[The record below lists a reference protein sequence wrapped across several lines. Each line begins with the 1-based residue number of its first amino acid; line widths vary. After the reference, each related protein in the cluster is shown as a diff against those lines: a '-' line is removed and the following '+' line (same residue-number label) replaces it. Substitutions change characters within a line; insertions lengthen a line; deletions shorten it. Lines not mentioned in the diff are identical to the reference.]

1 MPFFRALP
9 PVHVPTLEEY
19 LQDKSY
25 YHEMVVGAMITVCS
39 VVALIVWIY
48 MVCNQNIETAL
59 DKFVPTAKAEQ
70 LPPLEVDVEEEDVAA
85 AAAAADSGSDVENPP
100 FVQPVE
106 IVIPADA
113 PPIISAIHMQV
124 YCTTPR
130 RRTIARVHSA
140 PSFTVPLSPSDSP
153 KCVF

>member
-19 LQDKSY
+19 LRDKTY
-25 YHEMVVGAMITVCS
+25 YYEMAVGAMITVCA

-48 MVCNQNIETAL
+48 TACNQNAEAVL
-59 DKFVPTAKAEQ
+59 DKFVPTAKAEL
-70 LPPLEVDVEEEDVAA
+70 LPPVEVDQEDD
-85 AAAAADSGSDVENPP
+85 AAADSGSDVENPP

-106 IVIPADA
+106 IVIPADT